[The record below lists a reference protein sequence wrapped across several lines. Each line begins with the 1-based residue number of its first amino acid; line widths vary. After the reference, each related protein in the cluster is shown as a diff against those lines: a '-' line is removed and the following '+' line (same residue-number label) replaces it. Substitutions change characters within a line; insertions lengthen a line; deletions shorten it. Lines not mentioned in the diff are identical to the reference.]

1 MALSP
6 GERAELIASYA
17 AGYDDVMA
25 ALDGITAAEWEAR
38 EGPDEWCP
46 REIVHHL
53 GDSEMDGA
61 GRIKMIVAEARPVL
75 VGWDQERWIDLLYS
89 RERPVEPSLAALKAA
104 REATL
109 PLLRLLTDEQ
119 WQRAGTHTEFG
130 AMSADDWLAFYGMH
144 GQVHAAQIRWARAAV
159 RALADPDG

>member
-6 GERAELIASYA
+6 AERGRLIASYA
-17 AGYDDVMA
+17 AGYDDVMT
-25 ALDGITAAEWEAR
+25 ALEAITAAEWEAR
-38 EGPDEWCP
+38 EGPGEWCP

-61 GRIKMIVAEARPVL
+61 GRIKMIVAERRPVL
-75 VGWDQERWIDLLYS
+75 AGWDQDRWVKVLHS
-89 RERPVEPSLAALKAA
+89 KERPIDPSLAAFKAA

-119 WQRAGTHTEFG
+119 WLLVGMHTEFG
-130 AMSADDWLAFYGMH
+130 AMSADDWLGFYGLH
-144 GQVHAAQIRWARAAV
+144 AQDHAAQIRRARAAG
-159 RALADPDG
+159 RA